1 MTDRGSGATPLF
13 VELCAGTAALSLAL
27 HGEGARPPVSRMGA
41 KTGYSAAILGAL
53 GLRPGAG
60 ADRYLW
66 AEADRGVRL
75 LLAAYADPGLRAGA
89 VEVLR
94 GWLGEDQ
101 RDLWGRLREEGPVQ
115 DGPPTAREFAR
126 WARIVT
132 GNRLICVGPDWM
144 NTGNGGTKFGG
155 PDFCTGIDRLVA
167 AVERAE
173 TLPASVV
180 TDAAA
185 GPPDVVPAGSV
196 VVIDP
201 PYAGTCPYAHD
212 LPRAEVVRVARAWA
226 AKGAR
231 VAVCEA
237 EAIGELVADGWE
249 AVEITNMKVGHRRSF
264 SRQQVEMLTL
274 SQPPP
279 MGWNGRGQVGLFGG
293 DR

>member
-1 MTDRGSGATPLF
+1 
-13 VELCAGTAALSLAL
+13 
-27 HGEGARPPVSRMGA
+27 
-41 KTGYSAAILGAL
+41 
-53 GLRPGAG
+53 
-60 ADRYLW
+60 
-66 AEADRGVRL
+66 
-75 LLAAYADPGLRAGA
+75 
-89 VEVLR
+89 
-94 GWLGEDQ
+94 
-101 RDLWGRLREEGPVQ
+101 
-115 DGPPTAREFAR
+115 
-126 WARIVT
+126 
-132 GNRLICVGPDWM
+132 M

-155 PDFCTGIDRLVA
+155 DFCTRIDRLVA

-173 TLPASVV
+173 ALPASVV

-185 GPPDVVPAGSV
+185 GPPDVVPPGSV

-201 PYAGTCPYAHD
+201 PYVGTCPYAHD

-249 AVEITNMKVGHRRSF
+249 PVEITDMKKGHRRSF

-279 MGWNGRGQVGLFGG
+279 MGWNGRGQLGLFQGAG
-293 DR
+293 

>member
-1 MTDRGSGATPLF
+1 MGSGATPLF
-13 VELCAGTAALSLAL
+13 VEVCAGTAALSLAL

-41 KTGYSAAILGAL
+41 KTGYSAAILGAM
-53 GLRPGAG
+53 GLRSGAG
-60 ADRYLW
+60 AERYLW

-94 GWLGEDQ
+94 GWLDEDQ
-101 RDLWGRLREEGPVQ
+101 RDLWGRLREEGPVR
-115 DGPPTAREFAR
+115 DGSPTAREFAR

-132 GNRLICVGPDWM
+132 ANRLICVGPDWM
-144 NTGNGGTKFGG
+144 NTGKGGSTFGGTE
-155 PDFCTGIDRLVA
+155 FCTRLEALIKAVA
-167 AVERAE
+167 GMA

-185 GPPDVVPAGSV
+185 GPPDVVPPGSV

-201 PYAGTCPYAHD
+201 PYVGTCPYAHD

-237 EAIGELVADGWE
+237 EAIGELVAEGWE
-249 AVEITNMKVGHRRSF
+249 TAEITAMKVGHRRSF

-279 MGWNGRGQVGLFGG
+279 MGWNGRGQLGLFGG
-293 DR
+293 AG